1 MYPHPL
7 APQTTGTERLP
18 RPRVAATTS
27 CHSKT
32 RPWVARNRPVPSQIQ
47 TQALSSSPGGAEK
60 VGSQG
65 VRKAFS
71 SQARRFLGTGPRG
84 KSLLQLEDR
93 DAPTPPE
100 SRWPGCEGIC
110 AGPGGAPLLTLSAL
124 RVPGRGPQ
132 LQGVLELESSGCAER
147 GAPTRRK
154 WGLGGAELS
163 NPQTPRAVHY
173 LNTS

>member
-1 MYPHPL
+1 M
-7 APQTTGTERLP
+7 
-18 RPRVAATTS
+18 AATTS

-32 RPWVARNRPVPSQIQ
+32 RPWVARNRPVPSQNPN
-47 TQALSSSPGGAEK
+47 TSPLLQPRWRGK
-60 VGSQG
+60 SWSQG
-65 VRKAFS
+65 VRKVFS
-71 SQARRFLGTGPRG
+71 SQARHFLGTLPRDG
-84 KSLLQLEDR
+84 TSGQVTS
-93 DAPTPPE
+93 PTWGQGCSYPPPP
-100 SRWPGCEGIC
+100 R
-110 AGPGGAPLLTLSAL
+110 AGGQDVKGSAAGGGEAGAPLLTLSAL